1 MRAAGRVGDVALDF
15 AAFAF
20 VALGVYFFAGFAAFA
35 FVALSCCSF
44 AGERLRGQL
53 KPALRGFAS

>member
-1 MRAAGRVGDVALDF
+1 MRAAGSAGIAALDF
-15 AAFAF
+15 VVFAF

-44 AGERLRGQL
+44 TGERPLGQL